1 MTLSTLSF
9 VPDAHIAKQSM
20 RRSQESTNS
29 FAQTAK
35 RYFATFAIK
44 ESTQACNTTRRQR
57 ALATMSLT
65 TLVICE
71 RRLRSLLLG

>member
-1 MTLSTLSF
+1 MTLLTLSF
-9 VPDAHIAKQSM
+9 VLDAHIAQQSM

-29 FAQTAK
+29 FALVVK

-44 ESTQACNTTRRQR
+44 ELTQACNTTRRQR

-71 RRLRSLLLG
+71 QTLRSLLLG